1 MGQTKKTKST
11 VVLFKLHNTCFTFC
25 ACLWAIC
32 VSGAGGRIWWD
43 WGGTFYAGITESLER
58 SCHME
63 SYFQNVCY
71 KSYMCLFPIRGMSC
85 SPHKCLITT
94 TWVPKLG
101 KVSPK
106 KGKWIFLPPT
116 GRKKTKKNQL
126 PWFPFMMLQ
135 YLFAELTETIQDVR
149 LMLKQNRPEVY
160 FYYLE
165 VASKNWKVIQAR
177 VPANTDNLITRIRRF
192 RFQFFLPAF

>member
-1 MGQTKKTKST
+1 MEQM
-11 VVLFKLHNTCFTFC
+11 LFCSNCDFLITCASLFFC
-25 ACLWAIC
+25 VFMSNLCECSRCIN
-32 VSGAGGRIWWD
+32 GGRICWD
-43 WGGTFYAGITESLER
+43 WGGRFYAGITESLER
-58 SCHME
+58 SWRIWRAI
-63 SYFQNVCY
+63 YRVCAP
-71 KSYMCLFPIRGMSC
+71 KVCRMCLFPIRGMSC

-106 KGKWIFLPPT
+106 QGKWIFLPPT
-116 GRKKTKKNQL
+116 GRKKRRRTNCL
-126 PWFPFMMLQ
+126 DFPLWCCNI
-135 YLFAELTETIQDVR
+135 ELTETIQDVR